1 MSSELEFF
9 DGESGRIPFSDQAS
23 FKSIVMN
30 TVMRLGYYYAV
41 EFRGG
46 IWVTTAPGVSMYLQN
61 TREVVV
67 NEVEYLWML
76 LEPHMDDDTK
86 KERAE
91 SYAQARKVSDEP
103 DDSGDDDARS
113 EKIKELRLNLAH
125 KTFRL
130 LSRWLKENNYLE
142 GTPGTDRI

>member
-46 IWVTTAPGVSMYLQN
+46 IWVNTGQGVSMYLQN

-91 SYAQARKVSDEP
+91 YYDRARKNKDESDDEE
-103 DDSGDDDARS
+103 SRS